1 MIELRPFTKE
11 DFPRL
16 ISWLS
21 SPRLLL
27 QWAGPQ
33 LFHYPLDE
41 HQLEKYISDANKEK
55 PASLIF
61 KVVFEQKQQVIGHIE
76 LVGINNERGTA
87 SICRVFV
94 DPSWRGRGA
103 CQGMVRKILKIG
115 FDDYD
120 LHRIELRVYDFNL
133 EAISCYQKVG
143 FLREGLLREAQ
154 REGDQYWNVVLM
166 GILKK
171 EWQMSCGNI

>member
-1 MIELRPFTKE
+1 MIELRPFTRE

-16 ISWLS
+16 INWIS

-41 HQLEKYISDANKEK
+41 DQLGKYIGQANKGK
-55 PASLIF
+55 PGSLIF
-61 KVVFEQKQQVIGHIE
+61 KVVCKQKQEVIGHIE
-76 LVGINNERGTA
+76 LTGINNESSTA

-94 DPSWRGRGA
+94 DPGWRGKGA
-103 CQGMVRKILKIG
+103 CQEMARKIVEIG
-115 FDDYD
+115 FNEYD
-120 LHRIELRVYDFNL
+120 LHRIELKVYDFNL
-133 EAISCYQKVG
+133 GAISCYEKAG
-143 FLREGLLREAQ
+143 FVREGVLREAQ
-154 REGDQYWNVVLM
+154 REGNEYWNVVLM

-171 EWQMSCGNI
+171 EWQVRCASI